1 MWSNRVHREATG
13 VGWFQRAD
21 YRWLLLAD
29 PPICRGGRPVAV
41 LNNCDRLRRAE
52 VCWCRFETQEA
63 VEDVAMVGEPGA
75 LDDWLTAGDLE
86 DRDVEDLRD
95 AVLRIVKRVR
105 SGSDAPSDDAAGAAD
120 RLEAL
125 AVRLSRLVDRGSGLS
140 DRYTDDID

>member
-1 MWSNRVHREATG
+1 

-29 PPICRGGRPVAV
+29 PPVCRTGRPEAV
-41 LNNCDRLRRAE
+41 LNNCDRLRRGE
-52 VCWCRFETQEA
+52 VCWCRFETQDA
-63 VEDVAMVGEPGA
+63 VEDIGIVGAAGA

-95 AVLRIVKRVR
+95 KILGIVSRVR
-105 SGSDAPSDDAAGAAD
+105 AEGEAASEEVAGAIE

-125 AVRLSRLVDRGSGLS
+125 AARLGRLVDRGSGLS
-140 DRYTDDID
+140 DRYADDVD